1 MRIKTLV
8 LAITVGREIKVRI
21 DREIIFKEVLV
32 VVLQVQD
39 SLRNNLQILLY
50 LMICLC
56 KSLRLMLRVLK
67 METKEEFLIKVKILL
82 KTNKEMKVI
91 KISDVSNHK

>member
-8 LAITVGREIKVRI
+8 LAITVGREIKVLI
-21 DREIIFKEVLV
+21 DREIIFKEALV
-32 VVLQVQD
+32 VVLQVRD
-39 SLRNNLQILLY
+39 NLRNNLQILHY

-67 METKEEFLIKVKILL
+67 METKEEFLIKAKTLL

-91 KISDVSNHK
+91 KI